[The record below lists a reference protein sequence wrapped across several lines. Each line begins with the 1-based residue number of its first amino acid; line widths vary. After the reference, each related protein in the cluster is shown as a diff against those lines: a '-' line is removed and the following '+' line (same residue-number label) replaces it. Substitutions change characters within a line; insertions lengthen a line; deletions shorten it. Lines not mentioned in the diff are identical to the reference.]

1 MSTISFLVRVHNE
14 ERTLEASVRS
24 LFSITMPKEIII
36 IIHNCDDRSLEIA
49 ERLQKEDGSIKIFH
63 YEHTLSRAGV
73 ETLCTDSDSM
83 HSIVRYCN
91 WCLKKCVNIWKFK
104 WDADFIMTPELAAF
118 INSDLI
124 NHAQKRIYLTAQNS
138 TSDNCEAYLSDSTVE
153 YLKYFFWEIPS
164 YSESTEL
171 RLPLHFIHDSELADL
186 KPYWEK
192 DPWYLHDN
200 STEAK
205 IVANRISIITSKYGP
220 EPSGMARASN
230 PECDS
235 YFLNIRQDTAFNFYG
250 VKLMKAHVINMTH
263 RSDRRNS
270 VSSELLR
277 MGFSWTI
284 HDAPR
289 VARDGYLGCALAH
302 YLAVRDI
309 YAEHGTN
316 ISSQLIVEDD
326 ALFTHDVET
335 THQTISKFYQQF
347 GNDWDA
353 LFIGSFY
360 QGYYNPDTDL
370 FLRPTQ
376 MNQTTAYV
384 INERFV
390 HVWLNYLKNC
400 IHQRM
405 INPTDLNGIIDQG
418 WSELLINR
426 KIYCSNPKLVA
437 QADNHSD
444 IMNTHTLGGIYR
456 GLST

>member
-1 MSTISFLVRVHNE
+1 
-14 ERTLEASVRS
+14 
-24 LFSITMPKEIII
+24 MPKEIVI
-36 IIHNCDDRSLEIA
+36 IIHNCDDSSLEIA
-49 ERLQKEDGSIKIFH
+49 ERLKKEDGSIKIFH
-63 YEHTLSRAGV
+63 YEHTISRAGV
-73 ETLCTDSDSM
+73 ETLCTDSDSI
-83 HSIVRYCN
+83 HSLVRYQN

-104 WDADFIMTPELAAF
+104 WDADFIMTPELADF
-118 INSDLI
+118 INRDLI
-124 NHAQKRIYLTAQNS
+124 SHAQKRIYLTAKN
-138 TSDNCEAYLSDSTVE
+138 TTHNNCEPYLSDSIVE
-153 YLKYFFWEIPS
+153 YIKYFFWEVPR
-164 YSESTEL
+164 YSESTEI
-171 RLPLHFIHDSELADL
+171 RLPLHFIHDSELTDL
-186 KPYWEK
+186 KPYWKK
-192 DPWYLHDN
+192 DPWYAHDS

-205 IVANRISIITSKYGP
+205 IVAGRIATITSKYGS
-220 EPSGMARASN
+220 EPHGMARAGN

-235 YFLNIRQDTAFNFYG
+235 YLLNIRQDRTLNFYET
-250 VKLMKAHVINMTH
+250 KRMKAHVINMAH
-263 RSDRRNS
+263 RTDRRSS

-309 YAEHGTN
+309 YAEHGPN

-326 ALFTHDVET
+326 ALFTHDVVA
-335 THQTISKFYQQF
+335 THQILDSFYHQL

-360 QGYYNPDTDL
+360 QGYYNPETDL
-370 FLRPTQ
+370 FIRPIQ

-384 INERFV
+384 INDRFV
-390 HVWLNYLKNC
+390 HDWLKYLENC
-400 IHQRM
+400 VHQRM
-405 INPTDLNGIIDQG
+405 IDPTGLNGVIDQSWG
-418 WSELLINR
+418 ELLANR

-444 IMNTHTLGGIYR
+444 IMNTPTLGGIGR